1 MSQSVTM
8 RDMLEAGV
16 HFGHQQRFWNPKM
29 RQYIFG
35 ERHKIHIINLEKT
48 LPMYLDAVNFLSKIA
63 ARKSG
68 KILFVGTKKAAAEAV
83 AEEAARAGMPYV
95 NHRWLGGMLTNYKT
109 VRQSIKRLR
118 DLEKM
123 RDEGQFERMIKKEAL
138 QKTRELEKLEKSF
151 GGIKNMAGLPDA
163 VFVIDTIQEK
173 IAIQEAGR
181 LGIPV
186 VAIVDTNA
194 CPDNID
200 YVVPGNDD
208 AIRAIRLYLKGIV
221 DNIVAAKELARSE
234 SVGKDDFIEITET
247 AGEAEAA
254 DKKAKAPKAT
264 VKKASKPK
272 ASEEA
277 VEAKTESKAAEGKT
291 KVAAGKTKT
300 PVTPA
305 PAKKPAAKKPAAKKA
320 E

>member
-1 MSQSVTM
+1 MSQITM

-48 LPMYLDAVNFLSKIA
+48 LPLYNDAVNFLSKTA
-63 ARKSG
+63 AKKG
-68 KILFVGTKKAAAEAV
+68 KVLFVGTKKAAAEAV
-83 AEEAARAGMPYV
+83 AEEAIRAGMPYV

-123 RDEGQFERMIKKEAL
+123 RDEGAFDRMIKKEAL
-138 QKTRELEKLEKSF
+138 QKSRELEKLEKSF

-163 VFVIDTIQEK
+163 VFVIDTCQEN
-173 IAIQEAGR
+173 IAVQEANR

-186 VAIVDTNA
+186 VAIVDTNGN
-194 CPDNID
+194 PDNVD
-200 YVVPGNDD
+200 YLIPGNDD

-221 DNIVAAKELARSE
+221 DSIVSAKEASRAE
-234 SVGKDDFIEITET
+234 SVGKDEFVEVAE
-247 AGEAEAA
+247 GEKAEKKERASKE
-254 DKKAKAPKAT
+254 KKAAKPAAPKA
-264 VKKASKPK
+264 APK
-272 ASEEA
+272 
-277 VEAKTESKAAEGKT
+277 TT
-291 KVAAGKTKT
+291 T
-300 PVTPA
+300 
-305 PAKKPAAKKPAAKKA
+305 KKPTAKKA
-320 E
+320 AKAADDAEAGE